1 MCNCKSSEAFCL
13 RCLRHADLDG
23 AAIAAEMNIVSAA
36 ADGGRIHAVTRAA
49 LSSIPDGPDRFW
61 RHLCDALKGAALLE
75 DELGRGR
82 DSICDVQ

>member
-1 MCNCKSSEAFCL
+1 
-13 RCLRHADLDG
+13 
-23 AAIAAEMNIVSAA
+23 MNIVSAA

-75 DELGRGR
+75 DELGRG
-82 DSICDVQ
+82 DSICDVQLEGGGGNEKKCTKFSSLWGTEKWL